1 MAEEHLFKTT
11 YASPEAF
18 MDQHIKVQEILVKE
32 RETAVKQ
39 SGYWTIIWQRF
50 ARNKA
55 AVFGLICFLFILV
68 VTLFAGFIAPY
79 QPDEIVG
86 GFLQSPTSAHWLGT
100 DEIGRDVFSRLL
112 YGGQVSMFVG
122 LVSVLIYAA
131 IGTSLGLLAG
141 FLGGIWDFVIM
152 RLTEVIMS
160 FPYFLVVLVAVGILG
175 PSIWNVTIVIGLFG
189 WAPLCRLVRA
199 EVMKL
204 READYIQ
211 AAIAS
216 GYSTGNIVFKQ
227 IVPNILSPILVNMTF
242 GISTAIITEASL
254 SFLGVGVVPPTASWG
269 NLLTAAQSLSV
280 LTMQAWR
287 WVPVGVA
294 VFLAVLSIN
303 FIGEGLR
310 SAVEGEI

>member
-1 MAEEHLFKTT
+1 MAEDHLFKAT
-11 YASPEAF
+11 YASSKDF
-18 MDQHIKVQEILVKE
+18 MDQHMLAHETQKTDTSIKQ
-32 RETAVKQ
+32 T
-39 SGYWTIIWQRF
+39 GYWTIIWQRF

-55 AVFGLICFLFILV
+55 AVFGLICFTILLGA
-68 VTLFAGFIAPY
+68 TMFAGVIAPFN
-79 QPDEIVG
+79 PDEIVG
-86 GFLQSPTSAHWLGT
+86 GFLEAPTATHWLGT

-122 LVSVLIYAA
+122 IVSVLIYAA

-141 FLGGIWDFVIM
+141 FLGGVWDFLIM

-189 WAPLCRLVRA
+189 WAPLCRIVRA

-204 READYIQ
+204 KGADYIQ
-211 AAIAS
+211 AAVAS
-216 GYSTGNIVFKQ
+216 GYSTSNIVFKQ

-242 GISTAIITEASL
+242 GISTSIITEASL

-280 LTMQAWR
+280 LTMQSWR
-287 WVPVGVA
+287 WIPVGLA

>member
-1 MAEEHLFKTT
+1 MAEDHLFKAT
-11 YASPEAF
+11 YTSPKDF
-18 MDQHIKVQEILVKE
+18 MDQHMLAREIQKTDARIKQ
-32 RETAVKQ
+32 T
-39 SGYWTIIWQRF
+39 GYWTIIWQRF

-55 AVFGLICFLFILV
+55 AVFGLICFMILLAATV
-68 VTLFAGFIAPY
+68 FAGVIAPY
-79 QPDEIVG
+79 NPDEIVG
-86 GFLQSPTSAHWLGT
+86 GFLQAPTATHWLGT

-122 LVSVLIYAA
+122 IVSVLIYAA

-141 FLGGIWDFVIM
+141 FLGGVWDFVIM

-189 WAPLCRLVRA
+189 WAPLCRIVRA

-204 READYIQ
+204 KGADYIQ
-211 AAIAS
+211 AAVAS

-242 GISTAIITEASL
+242 GISTSIITEASL

-280 LTMQAWR
+280 LTMQSWR
-287 WVPVGVA
+287 WVPVGLA

>member
-1 MAEEHLFKTT
+1 MAEDHLFKAN
-11 YASPEAF
+11 YASPKDF
-18 MDQHIKVQEILVKE
+18 MDQHILAH
-32 RETAVKQ
+32 ETQKKDTSIKQ
-39 SGYWTIIWQRF
+39 TGYWTIIWQRF

-55 AVFGLICFLFILV
+55 AVFGLICFTILLGATV
-68 VTLFAGFIAPY
+68 FAGVIAPFN
-79 QPDEIVG
+79 PDEIVG
-86 GFLQSPTSAHWLGT
+86 GFLQAPTATHWLGT

-122 LVSVLIYAA
+122 IVSVLIYAA

-141 FLGGIWDFVIM
+141 FLGGVWDFLIM

-189 WAPLCRLVRA
+189 WAPLCRIVRA

-204 READYIQ
+204 KGADYIQ
-211 AAIAS
+211 AAVAS
-216 GYSTGNIVFKQ
+216 GYSTSNIVFKQ

-242 GISTAIITEASL
+242 GISTSIITEASL

-280 LTMQAWR
+280 LTMQSWR
-287 WVPVGVA
+287 WIPVGLA

>member
-1 MAEEHLFKTT
+1 MAEDHLFKAT
-11 YASPEAF
+11 YTSPKDF
-18 MDQHIKVQEILVKE
+18 MDQHMLAHETQKTDTRIKQ
-32 RETAVKQ
+32 T
-39 SGYWTIIWQRF
+39 GYWTIIWQRF

-55 AVFGLICFLFILV
+55 AVFGLICFMILLAATV
-68 VTLFAGFIAPY
+68 FAGVIAPY
-79 QPDEIVG
+79 NPDEIVG
-86 GFLQSPTSAHWLGT
+86 GFLQAPTATHWLGT

-122 LVSVLIYAA
+122 IVSVLIYAA

-141 FLGGIWDFVIM
+141 FLGGVWDFVIM

-189 WAPLCRLVRA
+189 WAPLCRIVRA

-204 READYIQ
+204 KGADYIQ
-211 AAIAS
+211 AAVAS
-216 GYSTGNIVFKQ
+216 GYSTSNIVFKQ

-242 GISTAIITEASL
+242 GISTSIITEASL

-280 LTMQAWR
+280 LTMQSWR
-287 WVPVGVA
+287 WVPVGFA

>member
-1 MAEEHLFKTT
+1 MAEDDLFKVVYTDSQDFIEQHLVEE
-11 YASPEAF
+11 ASLKATSEKKEA
-18 MDQHIKVQEILVKE
+18 
-32 RETAVKQ
+32 
-39 SGYWTIIWQRF
+39 GYWAVIFKRF

-55 AVFGLICFLFILV
+55 AIFGLVCFAILLAA
-68 VTLFAGFIAPY
+68 TAFANVIAPY
-79 QPDEIVG
+79 NPDEIVG
-86 GFLQSPTSAHWLGT
+86 DFLQAPTMAHWLGT
-100 DEIGRDVFSRLL
+100 DEIGRDVFSRVL

-122 LVSVLIYAA
+122 ITSVLIYGA
-131 IGTSLGLLAG
+131 IGTTLGLISG
-141 FLGGIWDFVIM
+141 FLGGVWDFVIM

-160 FPYFLVVLVAVGILG
+160 FPYFLVVLVVVGILG

-211 AAIAS
+211 AAVAS
-216 GYSTGNIVFKQ
+216 GYSTWNIAFKQ

-242 GISTAIITEASL
+242 GISTSIITEASL
-254 SFLGVGVVPPTASWG
+254 SFLGVGVVPPTSSWG

-280 LTMQAWR
+280 LTMQPWR
-287 WVPVGVA
+287 WVPVGIA
-294 VFLAVLSIN
+294 IFLAVLSIN

-310 SAVEGEI
+310 GAVEGEI

>member
-1 MAEEHLFKTT
+1 MAEDHLFKAT
-11 YASPEAF
+11 YTSPKAF
-18 MDQHIKVQEILVKE
+18 MDQHMLAHETQKTDTRIKQ
-32 RETAVKQ
+32 T
-39 SGYWTIIWQRF
+39 GYWTIIWQRF

-55 AVFGLICFLFILV
+55 AVFGLICFMILLAATV
-68 VTLFAGFIAPY
+68 FAGVIAPY
-79 QPDEIVG
+79 NPDEIVG
-86 GFLQSPTSAHWLGT
+86 EFLEAPTSTHWLGT
-100 DEIGRDVFSRLL
+100 DEIGRDIFSRLL
-112 YGGQVSMFVG
+112 YGGQVSVFVG
-122 LVSVLIYAA
+122 IVSVLIYAA

-141 FLGGIWDFVIM
+141 FLGGVWDFVIM

-189 WAPLCRLVRA
+189 WAPLCRIVRA

-204 READYIQ
+204 KGADYIQ
-211 AAIAS
+211 AAVAS

-242 GISTAIITEASL
+242 GISTSIITEASL

-280 LTMQAWR
+280 LTMQSWR
-287 WVPVGVA
+287 WVPVGLA